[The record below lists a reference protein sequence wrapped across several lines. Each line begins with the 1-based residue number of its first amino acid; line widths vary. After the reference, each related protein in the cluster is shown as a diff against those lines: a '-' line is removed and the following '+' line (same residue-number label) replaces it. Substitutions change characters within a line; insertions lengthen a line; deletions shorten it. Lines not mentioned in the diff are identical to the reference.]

1 MKIEKDVNF
10 EIYMIIKRKYGE
22 KERKIKMKLYEGMG
36 GWMLVGVEMMIDE
49 DRRFEDMNLEMKKRV
64 KKWMIILILGKIGK
78 VSKIIVVKE
87 LKIEK
92 E

>member
-87 LKIEK
+87 
-92 E
+92 